1 MLSVRLSV
9 HRSFTYGSGDF
20 FYFITAGF
28 WLNLYWP
35 GNPGPSNPIP
45 MKKFLLVLSCL
56 VLSFIGYSQ
65 FVNFNGQFF
74 KIDTL
79 YPLYDIPSHNKGL
92 SYPWE
97 ITYGPDDSLWVTEA
111 HRYRIWKIHPGN
123 KGNRVLLDLSPLA
136 SFDYYDM
143 PNGYPAPQGGL
154 MGLALH
160 PLLFSGKPFVYV
172 ALVYDV
178 YPTSGSPNNNNCSG
192 SGSISNQPCFY
203 KTKILRYTYNTAT
216 HKLGSPT
223 IVIDGLMGSND
234 HNSGRLKVSPV
245 PESDGEYH
253 LYYTI
258 GDQGAGQFNNGLR
271 TNNAQ
276 NKDIYEGKVLRLN
289 TEDDGDLDDGA
300 YSPWIPNDNPFT
312 NSVSGKVN
320 AVYSFG
326 HRNAQGLVWAH
337 IGTQY
342 ILFNSEHGDKS
353 DDEVNI
359 ILPGENYGW
368 PKVAGMCDDN
378 YTTSDANPNNDKLAN
393 QTIVSEKPF
402 CISNNVKEPMFD
414 FFNVSGNSIPSS
426 GASNY
431 TWPTIAPSSI
441 DYYDKAYIP
450 GWTNSLLV
458 TSLKLG
464 MYRLKLKADGSAVDS
479 SSTAQITDTIPYLHE
494 YRIRDLAIAPTG
506 DTLFLAIDS
515 SGSTSG
521 PTGGFSGGTVPTK
534 TPGHIL
540 RMVYIPNPLET
551 PAKTIFSKRDEINTT
566 LVFPNPA
573 TDHLEVLCRDLLQP
587 PFTIS
592 LYDVSGRILLKE
604 KFGISHFIV
613 YLQNIPSGLFVFKME
628 DGNGNPITTQ
638 KILVLK

>member
-1 MLSVRLSV
+1 
-9 HRSFTYGSGDF
+9 
-20 FYFITAGF
+20 
-28 WLNLYWP
+28 
-35 GNPGPSNPIP
+35 

-56 VLSFIGYSQ
+56 VLSYIGYSQ
-65 FVNFNGQFF
+65 IVAYNGQFF
-74 KIDTL
+74 KLDTL

-97 ITYGPDDSLWVTEA
+97 ITYGPDDSLWITEA

-123 KGNRVLLDLSPLA
+123 KGNRILLDLSSLA

-160 PLLFSGKPFVYV
+160 PQLLSGKPFVYV
-172 ALVYDV
+172 AMVYDI
-178 YPTSGSPNNNNCSG
+178 YPDTGPAPSNSNCAG
-192 SGSISNQPCFY
+192 SGSVTNQPCFY
-203 KTKILRYTYNTAT
+203 KTKIVRYTYNTGT

-223 IVIDGLMGSND
+223 VVLDDLMGSND
-234 HNSGRLKVSPV
+234 HNSGRLKISPV
-245 PESDGEYH
+245 PESDGQYH

-258 GDQGAGQFNNGLR
+258 GDQGAGQFNNGFR

-300 YSPWIPNDNPFT
+300 YSPWIPNDNPFV

-320 AVYSFG
+320 AVYSYG

-337 IGTQY
+337 IGAQY
-342 ILFNSEHGDKS
+342 ILYNSEHGDKS

-359 ILPGENYGW
+359 IVPGKNYGW

-393 QTIVSEKPF
+393 QTIVNEKSF
-402 CISNNVKEPMFD
+402 CTANNVKEPMFD
-414 FFNVSGNSIPSS
+414 FFNVSGNNIPSS
-426 GASNY
+426 GSSNY

-441 DYYDKAYIP
+441 DYYDKVYIP

-464 MYRLKLKADGSAVDS
+464 MYRLKLKTDGSAVDS

-521 PTGGFSGGTVPTK
+521 PTGGFSGSTVATK

-540 RMVYIPNPLET
+540 RMVYLPNPLET
-551 PAKTIFSKRDEINTT
+551 PEKIAIHGKDQINTT
-566 LVFPNPA
+566 IIFPNPA
-573 TDHLEVLCRDLLQP
+573 TDHLEVLCRDLLKQP
-587 PFTIS
+587 FSVS
-592 LYDVSGRILLKE
+592 LFDMSGRMVLTE
-604 KFGISHFIV
+604 KFGANHFIV
-613 YLQNIPSGLFVFKME
+613 QLQNIPPGLFVFRME
-628 DGNGNPITTQ
+628 DGKGNNVATQ
-638 KILVLK
+638 KILVLKH

>member
-1 MLSVRLSV
+1 
-9 HRSFTYGSGDF
+9 
-20 FYFITAGF
+20 
-28 WLNLYWP
+28 
-35 GNPGPSNPIP
+35 

-56 VLSFIGYSQ
+56 LLSFIGYTQIVS
-65 FVNFNGQFF
+65 FNGQFF

-92 SYPWE
+92 SFPWE
-97 ITYGPDDSLWVTEA
+97 ITYGPDDSLWITEA

-123 KGNRVLLDLSPLA
+123 KGNRVLLDLNSIP
-136 SFDYYDM
+136 SFNYYDM

-160 PLLFSGKPFVYV
+160 PQLLTGKPFVYV
-172 ALVYDV
+172 AMVYDI
-178 YPTSGSPNNNNCSG
+178 YGASGSPNNSSCAG
-192 SGSISNQPCFY
+192 SGSITNQPCFY
-203 KTKILRYTYNTAT
+203 KTKILRYTYNTVT
-216 HKLGSPT
+216 HSLGSPT
-223 IVIDGLMGSND
+223 IVIDNLMGSND

-245 PESDGEYH
+245 PESDGNYH

-276 NKDIYEGKVLRLN
+276 NTDVYEGKVLRLN
-289 TEDDGDLDDGA
+289 TEDDGDVDDGA
-300 YSPWIPNDNPFT
+300 YSPWIPNDNPLT

-326 HRNAQGLVWAH
+326 HRNAQGLVWAQV
-337 IGTQY
+337 GAQY
-342 ILFNSEHGDKS
+342 ILYNSEHGDKS

-359 ILPGENYGW
+359 ISPGRNYGW

-378 YTTSDANPNNDKLAN
+378 YNDTDANPNNDRLAN
-393 QTIVSEKPF
+393 QIIHNEHSF
-402 CISNNVKEPMFD
+402 CAANNVKEPIFS

-426 GASNY
+426 SSSNY

-441 DYYDKAYIP
+441 DFYDKTYIP
-450 GWTNSLLV
+450 GWANSLLV

-464 MYRLKLKADGSAVDS
+464 MYRLKLKSDGSGIDS
-479 SSTAQITDTIPYLHE
+479 SSTPQITDTIPYLHE
-494 YRIRDLAIAPTG
+494 YRVRDLAIAPTG

-521 PTGGFSGGTVPTK
+521 PTGGFTGVTVATK

-540 RMVYIPNPLET
+540 RMVYLPGTLEIQQAPPIPKKE
-551 PAKTIFSKRDEINTT
+551 KINTT
-566 LVFPNPA
+566 IVFPNPA
-573 TDHLEVLCRDLLQP
+573 TDHVEVLCRDFLQQ
-587 PFTIS
+587 PFLVTM
-592 LYDVSGRILLKE
+592 YDVSGRRILTE
-604 KFGISHFIV
+604 TFSSSHFIV
-613 YLQNIPSGLFVFKME
+613 RLDNIPPGLYIFKML
-628 DGNGNPITTQ
+628 DGNGVNVTTQ
-638 KILVLK
+638 KILILRN

>member
-1 MLSVRLSV
+1 
-9 HRSFTYGSGDF
+9 
-20 FYFITAGF
+20 
-28 WLNLYWP
+28 
-35 GNPGPSNPIP
+35 

-56 VLSFIGYSQ
+56 LLSFIGYTQIVS
-65 FVNFNGQFF
+65 FNGQFF

-79 YPLYDIPSHNKGL
+79 YPLYDAPTHNKGL
-92 SYPWE
+92 SFPWE
-97 ITYGPDDSLWVTEA
+97 ITYGPDDSLWITEA

-123 KGNRVLLDLSPLA
+123 KGNRVLLDLNSIP
-136 SFDYYDM
+136 SFNYYNM

-160 PLLFSGKPFVYV
+160 PQLLYV
-172 ALVYDV
+172 ALVYDM
-178 YPTSGSPNNNNCSG
+178 YGTSGSPNNSSCAG
-192 SGSISNQPCFY
+192 SGSVSNQPCFY
-203 KTKILRYTYNTAT
+203 KTKILRYTYNTVT
-216 HKLGSPT
+216 HSLGSPT
-223 IVIDGLMGSND
+223 IVIDNLMGSND
-234 HNSGRLKVSPV
+234 HNSGRLKISPV
-245 PESDGEYH
+245 PESDGNYH

-258 GDQGAGQFNNGLR
+258 GDQGAGQFNNGFR

-276 NKDIYEGKVLRLN
+276 NKDVYEGKVLRLN

-312 NSVSGKVN
+312 NSVSGNVN

-337 IGTQY
+337 VGAQY
-342 ILFNSEHGDKS
+342 ILYNSEHGDKS

-359 ILPGENYGW
+359 ISPGRNYGW

-378 YTTSDANPNNDKLAN
+378 YTTADANPNNDKLAN
-393 QTIVSEKPF
+393 QIVADEKTF
-402 CISNNVKEPMFD
+402 CVANNVKEPIFS

-441 DYYDKAYIP
+441 DFYDKTYIP
-450 GWTNSLLV
+450 GWANSLLV

-464 MYRLKLKADGSAVDS
+464 MYRLKLKSDGSGIDS

-521 PTGGFSGGTVPTK
+521 PTGGFTGATVATK

-540 RMVYIPNPLET
+540 RMVYLPGTLEIQQA
-551 PAKTIFSKRDEINTT
+551 PAIAKKEKINTT
-566 LVFPNPA
+566 IVFPNPA
-573 TDHLEVLCRDLLQP
+573 TDHLEVLCRDFLQQ
-587 PFTIS
+587 PFIVS
-592 LYDVSGRILLKE
+592 MYDVSGRRVLTE
-604 KFGISHFIV
+604 TFSSSHFIV
-613 YLQNIPSGLFVFKME
+613 RLGNIPPGLYIFKML
-628 DGNGNPITTQ
+628 DGNGTNVNTQ

>member
-1 MLSVRLSV
+1 
-9 HRSFTYGSGDF
+9 
-20 FYFITAGF
+20 
-28 WLNLYWP
+28 
-35 GNPGPSNPIP
+35 

-56 VLSFIGYSQ
+56 VWSCIGYSQ
-65 FVNFNGQFF
+65 IVSFNGQYF

-79 YPLYDIPSHNKGL
+79 YPLYDIPAHNKGL

-97 ITYGPDDSLWVTEA
+97 ITYGPDDSLWITEA

-123 KGNRVLLDLSPLA
+123 KGNRVLLDLSGLT

-160 PLLFSGKPFVYV
+160 PLLLSGKPFIYV
-172 ALVYDV
+172 AMVYDV
-178 YPTSGSPNNNNCSG
+178 YPTSGSPNNNNCAG
-192 SGSISNQPCFY
+192 SGSVSNQPCYF
-203 KTKILRYTYNTAT
+203 KTKILRYTYNTVT
-216 HKLGSPT
+216 HSLGAPT
-223 IVIDGLMGSND
+223 IVMDNLMGSND
-234 HNSGRLKVSPV
+234 HNSGRLKISPV
-245 PESDGEYH
+245 PESDGKYH

-258 GDQGAGQFNNGLR
+258 GDQGAGQFNNGFR

-289 TEDDGDLDDGA
+289 TENDGDTDDGA
-300 YSPWIPNDNPFT
+300 YSPWIPNDNPIA
-312 NSVSGKVN
+312 NSVSGKIN
-320 AVYSFG
+320 AVYSYG

-337 IGTQY
+337 VGSQY
-342 ILFNSEHGDKS
+342 ILYNSEHGDKS

-359 ILPGENYGW
+359 ITPGDNYGW

-378 YTTSDANPNNDKLAN
+378 YNDTDANPDNDRLAN
-393 QTIVSEKPF
+393 QIVHNEHSF
-402 CISNNVKEPMFD
+402 CAANNVVEPLFS
-414 FFNVSGNSIPSS
+414 FFNVSGSSIPSS

-441 DYYDKAYIP
+441 DYYDQSYIP
-450 GWTNSLLV
+450 GWDNSLLV

-521 PTGGFSGGTVPTK
+521 PTGGFTGHMAATK

-540 RMVYIPNPLET
+540 RMVYLPNPLEAQAV
-551 PAKTIFSKRDEINTT
+551 PPIPRMEKINTT

-573 TDHLEVLCRDLLQP
+573 TDHLEIICRDLLRQP
-587 PFTIS
+587 FVVT
-592 LYDVSGRILLKE
+592 LYDMSGRILLTE
-604 KFGISHFIV
+604 QFSSNHFSV
-613 YLQNIPSGLFVFKME
+613 GLNNIPAGLYIFKMM
-628 DGNGNPITTQ
+628 DGGGANVITR
-638 KILVLK
+638 KVLVIHK

>member
-1 MLSVRLSV
+1 
-9 HRSFTYGSGDF
+9 
-20 FYFITAGF
+20 
-28 WLNLYWP
+28 
-35 GNPGPSNPIP
+35 

-56 VLSFIGYSQ
+56 VLSCIGYSQ
-65 FVNFNGQFF
+65 IVSFNGQFF

-97 ITYGPDDSLWVTEA
+97 ITYGPDDSLWITEA
-111 HRYRIWKIHPGN
+111 HRYRIWKIHPGD
-123 KGNRVLLDLSPLA
+123 KGSRVLLDLSSIA
-136 SFDYYDM
+136 SFDYYDI

-160 PLLFSGKPFVYV
+160 PQLLSGKPYVYL
-172 ALVYDV
+172 ALVYDI
-178 YPTSGSPNNNNCSG
+178 YPTSGSPNNSNCSG
-192 SGSISNQPCFY
+192 SGSISNQPCYY
-203 KTKILRYTYNTAT
+203 KTKILRYNYSTVT
-216 HKLGSPT
+216 HTLSSPQ
-223 IVIDGLMGSND
+223 IVLDNLMGSND
-234 HNSGRLKVSPV
+234 HNSGRLTVSPV
-245 PESDGEYH
+245 PESDGKYH

-258 GDQGAGQFNNGLR
+258 GDQGAGQFNNGFR

-300 YSPWIPNDNPFT
+300 FSPWIPNDNPIL

-337 IGTQY
+337 IGSKY
-342 ILFNSEHGDKS
+342 ILYNSEHGDKS
-353 DDEVNI
+353 DDEVNVI
-359 ILPGENYGW
+359 TPGDNYGW

-378 YTTSDANPNNDKLAN
+378 YNTYDANPNNDQLAN
-393 QTIVSEKPF
+393 QTITDEKSF
-402 CISNNVKEPMFD
+402 CIANNVKEPLFS

-426 GASNY
+426 SSSNY

-441 DYYDKAYIP
+441 DYYDKVNIP

-521 PTGGFSGGTVPTK
+521 PTGGFSGAKVLTK

-540 RMVYIPNPLET
+540 RMIYLQTLPLNPNSSPVL
-551 PAKTIFSKRDEINTT
+551 KRDKIITT
-566 LVFPNPA
+566 IVFPNPA
-573 TDHLEVLCRDLLQP
+573 TDHLEVLCRDLLQQ
-587 PFTIS
+587 PFTVS
-592 LYDVSGRILLKE
+592 LYDVSGRNLMTAS
-604 KFGISHFIV
+604 FNNSHFIV
-613 YLQNIPSGLFVFKME
+613 PLNNIPPGLYIFKML
-628 DGNGNPITTQ
+628 DGHGVQVTTQ
-638 KILVLK
+638 KILVLRQ

>member
-1 MLSVRLSV
+1 
-9 HRSFTYGSGDF
+9 
-20 FYFITAGF
+20 
-28 WLNLYWP
+28 
-35 GNPGPSNPIP
+35 
-45 MKKFLLVLSCL
+45 MKKFLLVLSCIF
-56 VLSFIGYSQ
+56 LSYLGHGQ
-65 FVNFNGQFF
+65 VVAFNGQYF

-92 SYPWE
+92 SFPWE
-97 ITYGPDDSLWVTEA
+97 ITYGPDDSLWITEA

-123 KGNRVLLDLSPLA
+123 KGNRVLLDLSSL
-136 SFDYYDM
+136 STFNYYDP

-160 PLLFSGKPFVYV
+160 PQLLSGKPYVYV

-178 YPTSGSPNNNNCSG
+178 YGTSGSPNNSNCAG
-192 SGSISNQPCFY
+192 AGSITNQPCYY
-203 KTKILRYTYNTAT
+203 KTKILRYTYNLST
-216 HKLGSPT
+216 HTLGTPT
-223 IVIDGLMGSND
+223 IVLDNLMGSND

-245 PESDGEYH
+245 PESDGQYH

-289 TEDDGDLDDGA
+289 TEIDGDVDDGA
-300 YSPWIPNDNPFT
+300 FSPWIPNDNPIQ

-337 IGTQY
+337 VGTQY
-342 ILFNSEHGDKS
+342 ILYNSEHGDKS
-353 DDEVNI
+353 DDEVNVI
-359 ILPGENYGW
+359 TPGDNYGW

-378 YTTSDANPNNDKLAN
+378 YNTFDANPNNDMLAN
-393 QTIVSEKPF
+393 QIVNDEKTF
-402 CISNNVKEPMFD
+402 CVANHVKEPLFS
-414 FFNVSGNSIPSS
+414 FFNVSGNLIPSS
-426 GASNY
+426 GSSNY

-441 DYYDKAYIP
+441 DYYDKNFIP
-450 GWTNSLLV
+450 GWSNSLLV

-479 SSTAQITDTIPYLHE
+479 SSTAQITDTIPYLHD

-521 PTGGFSGGTVPTK
+521 PTGGFTGATVATK

-540 RMVYIPNPLET
+540 RMVYLVNPLET
-551 PAKTIFSKRDEINTT
+551 QVVPIPKEKEKINTT
-566 LVFPNPA
+566 AVFPNPA
-573 TDHLEVLCRDLLQP
+573 TDHLEVICRDLLPQP
-587 PFTIS
+587 FVVS
-592 LYDVSGRILLKE
+592 LYDMSGRVLLSE
-604 KFGISHFIV
+604 TFASSHFIV
-613 YLQNIPSGLFVFKME
+613 PLKNVQPGLYVFKMM
-628 DGNGNPITTQ
+628 DGSGSVATTQ
-638 KILVLK
+638 KILILRQ

>member
-1 MLSVRLSV
+1 
-9 HRSFTYGSGDF
+9 
-20 FYFITAGF
+20 
-28 WLNLYWP
+28 
-35 GNPGPSNPIP
+35 
-45 MKKFLLVLSCL
+45 MKKFLLVLSGL
-56 VLSFIGYSQ
+56 ILSFIGYGQIVSY
-65 FVNFNGQFF
+65 NGQLF

-97 ITYGPDDSLWVTEA
+97 ITYGPDDSLWITEA

-123 KGNRVLLDLSPLA
+123 KGSRVLLDLSSLA

-160 PLLFSGKPFVYV
+160 PQLLSGKPFVYV

-178 YPTSGSPNNNNCSG
+178 YPTSGSPNNNNCAG
-192 SGSISNQPCFY
+192 SGSISNQPCYF

-216 HKLGSPT
+216 HTLGSPT
-223 IVIDGLMGSND
+223 TVIDGLMGSND

-245 PESDGEYH
+245 PESDGAYH

-276 NKDIYEGKVLRLN
+276 DKDIYEGKVLRLN

-300 YSPWIPNDNPFT
+300 YSPWIPNDNPIT

-342 ILFNSEHGDKS
+342 ILYNSEHGDKS

-359 ILPGENYGW
+359 ILPGVNYGW

-378 YTTSDANPNNDKLAN
+378 YTTLDANPNNDKLAN
-393 QTIVSEKPF
+393 QIVVSEKPF
-402 CISNNVKEPMFD
+402 CIANNVKEPMFD

-426 GASNY
+426 ASSNY

-441 DYYDKAYIP
+441 DYYDKVYIP

-464 MYRLKLKADGSAVDS
+464 MYRLKLKPDGSSVDS

-521 PTGGFSGGTVPTK
+521 PTGGFSGITVATK

-540 RMVYIPNPLET
+540 RMVYIPNPLEI
-551 PAKTIFSKRDEINTT
+551 PPKTIIPKKEEINTT

-573 TDHLEVLCRDLLQP
+573 TDHLEVLCRDLLRP
-587 PFTIS
+587 PFTVF
-592 LYDVSGRILLKE
+592 LFEMSGRQLLMQ
-604 KFGISHFIV
+604 KFVSNHFV
-613 YLQNIPSGLFVFKME
+613 VQLKDIPTGLFVFKLD
-628 DGNGNPITTQ
+628 DGDGRTVTTQ
-638 KILVLK
+638 KILVLKH

>member
-1 MLSVRLSV
+1 
-9 HRSFTYGSGDF
+9 
-20 FYFITAGF
+20 
-28 WLNLYWP
+28 
-35 GNPGPSNPIP
+35 
-45 MKKFLLVLSCL
+45 MKKSLLVLSCL
-56 VLSFIGYSQ
+56 VLSSIGYGQTVSY
-65 FVNFNGQFF
+65 NGQYF

-97 ITYGPDDSLWVTEA
+97 ITYGPDDSLWITEA

-123 KGNRVLLDLSPLA
+123 KGNRVLLDLSPLT

-160 PLLFSGKPFVYV
+160 PQLLSGKPYVYV

-178 YPTSGSPNNNNCSG
+178 YPTSGSPNNNNCAGAG
-192 SGSISNQPCFY
+192 SVTNQPCYY

-216 HKLGSPT
+216 HKLGSAT
-223 IVIDGLMGSND
+223 VVIDGLMGSND
-234 HNSGRLKVSPV
+234 HNSGRVKVSPV

-258 GDQGAGQFNNGLR
+258 GDQGAGQFNNGFR

-276 NKDIYEGKVLRLN
+276 DKNIYEGKVLRLN
-289 TEDDGDLDDGA
+289 TEDDGDPDDGA

-337 IGTQY
+337 VGSQY
-342 ILFNSEHGDKS
+342 ILYNSEHGDKS

-393 QTIVSEKPF
+393 QTIVNEKSF
-402 CISNNVKEPMFD
+402 CIANNVKEPMFD

-426 GASNY
+426 SASNY

-441 DYYDKAYIP
+441 DYYDKTYIP
-450 GWTNSLLV
+450 GWSNSLLV

-464 MYRLKLKADGSAVDS
+464 MYRLKLKSDGSAVDS

-506 DTLFLAIDS
+506 DTIFLAIDS

-521 PTGGFSGGTVPTK
+521 PTGGFSGSTVATK

-540 RMVYIPNPLET
+540 RMVYLFNPLEAT
-551 PAKTIFSKRDEINTT
+551 SNKIFPRKEEINTT
-566 LVFPNPA
+566 AVFPNPA
-573 TDHLEVLCRDLLQP
+573 TDHVEVLCRDLLKQ
-587 PFTIS
+587 PFTVS
-592 LYDVSGRILLKE
+592 MYDMSGRILLRE
-604 KFGISHFIV
+604 KFATNHFIV
-613 YLQNIPSGLFVFKME
+613 QLQNIPAGLFIFKLE
-628 DGNGNPITTQ
+628 DGNGITVTTQ
-638 KILVLK
+638 KILVLKR

>member
-1 MLSVRLSV
+1 MNKLPVAVFCLILSSV
-9 HRSFTYGSGDF
+9 GQAQIVS
-20 FYFITAGF
+20 
-28 WLNLYWP
+28 
-35 GNPGPSNPIP
+35 
-45 MKKFLLVLSCL
+45 
-56 VLSFIGYSQ
+56 
-65 FVNFNGQFF
+65 FNGQYF

-79 YPLYDIPSHNKGL
+79 YPLYDIPAHNKGL

-97 ITYGPDDSLWVTEA
+97 ITYGPDDSLWITEA

-123 KGNRVLLDLSPLA
+123 KGSRVLLDLSSLVT
-136 SFDYYDM
+136 FDYFQM

-154 MGLALH
+154 MGLAIH
-160 PLLFSGKPFVYV
+160 PQLLSGKPFVYV
-172 ALVYDV
+172 AMVYDL
-178 YPTSGSPNNNNCSG
+178 YPESGNPDNSNCAG
-192 SGSISNQPCFY
+192 SGFITDQPCFF
-203 KTKILRYTYNTAT
+203 KTKILRYTYNLSSHT
-216 HKLGSPT
+216 LGSPT
-223 IVIDGLMGSND
+223 VVLDGLMGSND

-245 PESDGEYH
+245 PETDGKYH

-258 GDQGAGQFNNGLR
+258 GDQGAGQFNNGYR

-300 YSPWIPNDNPFT
+300 YSNWIPNDNPFV

-320 AVYSFG
+320 AVFSFG

-337 IGTQY
+337 VGANY
-342 ILFNSEHGDKS
+342 ILYNSEHGDKS

-359 ILPGENYGW
+359 ITAGNNYGW

-378 YTTSDANPNNDKLAN
+378 YTTADANPNNDRLAN
-393 QTIVSEKPF
+393 QLIPDEKSF
-402 CISNNVKEPMFD
+402 CIANHVKEPLFS

-426 GASNY
+426 SSSNY

-441 DYYDKAYIP
+441 DYYDKVYIP

-464 MYRLKLKADGSAVDS
+464 MYRLKLKADGLSVDS
-479 SSTAQITDTIPYLHE
+479 ASTAQITDTIPYLHE

-521 PTGGFSGGTVPTK
+521 PTGGFSGATVSTK

-540 RMVYIPNPLET
+540 RMVYLPVLLET
-551 PAKTIFSKRDEINTT
+551 QPVSPVPGKDQILTTI
-566 LVFPNPA
+566 VFPNPA
-573 TDHLEVLCRDLLQP
+573 TDHLEVLCSDQVRP
-587 PFTIS
+587 PFTVAM
-592 LYDVSGRILLKE
+592 YDMSGRSLLTE
-604 KFGISHFIV
+604 MFDSNHFSV
-613 YLQNIPSGLFVFKME
+613 QVNHLPAGLYIFKMQ
-628 DGNGNPITTQ
+628 DRNGTSVTTQ
-638 KILVLK
+638 KILIVRR

>member
-1 MLSVRLSV
+1 
-9 HRSFTYGSGDF
+9 
-20 FYFITAGF
+20 
-28 WLNLYWP
+28 
-35 GNPGPSNPIP
+35 

-65 FVNFNGQFF
+65 IVSYNGQFF

-92 SYPWE
+92 SFPWE
-97 ITYGPDDSLWVTEA
+97 ITYGPDDSLWITEA

-123 KGNRVLLDLSPLA
+123 KGNRVLLDLNNIP
-136 SFDYYDM
+136 SFNYYDM
-143 PNGYPAPQGGL
+143 PGSYPAPQGGL

-160 PLLFSGKPFVYV
+160 PKLLSGKPFVYV

-178 YPTSGSPNNNNCSG
+178 YPTSGSPNNNSCSG
-192 SGSISNQPCFY
+192 SGSATNQPCFY

-216 HKLGSPT
+216 HSLGSPT
-223 IVIDGLMGSND
+223 IVIDNLMGSND

-258 GDQGAGQFNNGLR
+258 GDQGAGQFNNAFR

-276 NKDIYEGKVLRLN
+276 NKDVYEGKVLRLN
-289 TEDDGDLDDGA
+289 TEIDGDLDDGN
-300 YSPWIPNDNPFT
+300 YSQWIPNDNPFT

-337 IGTQY
+337 IGAQY
-342 ILFNSEHGDKS
+342 ILYNSEHGDKS

-378 YTTSDANPNNDKLAN
+378 YTTADANPNNDKLAN
-393 QTIVSEKPF
+393 QIVADEKTF
-402 CISNNVKEPMFD
+402 CIANNVKEPMFD

-441 DYYDKAYIP
+441 DYYDKVYIP

-464 MYRLKLKADGSAVDS
+464 MYRLKLKPDGSSVDS

-521 PTGGFSGGTVPTK
+521 PTGGFSGATVATK

-540 RMVYIPNPLET
+540 RMIYLGNPLEAQKD
-551 PAKTIFSKRDEINTT
+551 PPIPRKENINTT
-566 LVFPNPA
+566 VVFPNPA
-573 TDHLEVLCRDLLQP
+573 TDHLEVICRDLLIQP
-587 PFTIS
+587 FSVS
-592 LYDVSGRILLKE
+592 LYDVSGRSMLTE
-604 KFGISHFIV
+604 TFSGSHFIIR
-613 YLQNIPSGLFVFKME
+613 LENIPAGLYIFKLQ
-628 DGNGNPITTQ
+628 DGNGATLTTQ
-638 KILVLK
+638 KILVLKH

>member
-1 MLSVRLSV
+1 
-9 HRSFTYGSGDF
+9 
-20 FYFITAGF
+20 
-28 WLNLYWP
+28 
-35 GNPGPSNPIP
+35 

-56 VLSFIGYSQ
+56 VLSYIGYGQ
-65 FVNFNGQFF
+65 MVVFNGQNF

-97 ITYGPDDSLWVTEA
+97 ITYGPDDSLWITEA

-123 KGNRVLLDLSPLA
+123 KGNRILLDLSSIA

-160 PLLFSGKPFVYV
+160 PGLFTGKPYVYV

-178 YPTSGSPNNNNCSG
+178 YGTSGSPNNSSCAG
-192 SGSISNQPCFY
+192 SGSVSNQPCFF
-203 KTKILRYTYNTAT
+203 KTKILRYTYNTVT
-216 HKLGSPT
+216 HSLGSPT
-223 IVIDGLMGSND
+223 IVIDNLMGSND

-245 PESDGEYH
+245 PESDGKYH

-258 GDQGAGQFNNGLR
+258 GDQGAGQFNNGFR

-276 NKDIYEGKVLRLN
+276 NKDVYEGKVLRLN
-289 TEDDGDLDDGA
+289 TEIDGDVDDGA
-300 YSPWIPNDNPFT
+300 YSPWIPNDNPVL

-337 IGTQY
+337 IGSQY
-342 ILFNSEHGDKS
+342 ILYNSEHGDKS
-353 DDEVNI
+353 DDEVNVI
-359 ILPGENYGW
+359 TPGDNYGW

-378 YTTSDANPNNDKLAN
+378 YTTADANPNNDKLAN
-393 QTIVSEKPF
+393 QTIVNEKSF
-402 CISNNVKEPMFD
+402 CIANNVVEPLFS

-441 DYYDKAYIP
+441 DYYSQTYIP

-464 MYRLKLKADGSAVDS
+464 MYRLKLKSDGSAVDS

-521 PTGGFSGGTVPTK
+521 PTGGFSGASVSTK

-540 RMVYIPNPLET
+540 RMVYLPFPLELQNT
-551 PAKTIFSKRDEINTT
+551 PIPRQKDKINTT
-566 LVFPNPA
+566 AVFPNPA
-573 TDHLEVLCRDLLQP
+573 TDHLEVICRDLLKQP
-587 PFTIS
+587 F
-592 LYDVSGRILLKE
+592 LVAMYDMSGRTVLTE
-604 KFGISHFIV
+604 NFTSSHFIV
-613 YLQNIPSGLFVFKME
+613 PLGNIPAGLYIFKLTDSGGAIV
-628 DGNGNPITTQ
+628 TTQ
-638 KILVLK
+638 KILVIRK